1 MLTKKSVTV
10 LVIVAV
16 ILAGVAIATQLSDTE
31 EISTTRPTITGNSI
45 NGGGDIGINIIPS
58 PIEDKLT
65 NEEQQ

>member
-45 NGGGDIGINIIPS
+45 NGGDIGINILPS
-58 PIEDKLT
+58 PVEDKLT
-65 NEEQQ
+65 DGEQQ